1 MKQRIEVLIKGEV
14 QKVGYRDIVQKFA
27 RTLDIKGF
35 VQNLRD
41 GNVFIVSE
49 GEKENLEKFL
59 KEIHV
64 KKHFID
70 VEEVNVIKE
79 SDYKGEF
86 EYFDIKYGALEEEL
100 GERMG
105 VGIAYAGATWE
116 ETKATREDINAMH
129 KDLKEG
135 FKGMDEDLKEG
146 FKGMHKDLKEGFKGM
161 HEDLKVGFKATQDDL
176 KEGFKGTR
184 QDIQAM
190 HGDMNKN
197 FHELDEKYHTVSKNL
212 ESLNENLTK
221 VVEGLTTLIKDHIE
235 KDRK

>member
-1 MKQRIEVLIKGEV
+1 MKQRIEVIVRGEV
-14 QKVGYRDIVQKFA
+14 QKVGYRDEVQKIA
-27 RTLDIKGF
+27 RRLDIKGF
-35 VQNLRD
+35 VENLRD
-41 GNVFIVSE
+41 GNVFIVCE

-70 VEEVNVIKE
+70 VKEVNVIKE

-105 VGIAYAGATWE
+105 TGIAYAGATWE
-116 ETKATREDINAMH
+116 ETKATREDIKAMH
-129 KDLKEG
+129 GDLKG
-135 FKGMDEDLKEG
+135 
-146 FKGMHKDLKEGFKGM
+146 GFKGM
-161 HEDLKVGFKATQDDL
+161 HEDLKG
-176 KEGFKGTR
+176 GFKGTR

-197 FHELDEKYHTVSKNL
+197 FHELDEKYHTVSENL